1 VGNKQD
7 ADVPSQSAKEVVMSK
22 RRRNPRSSFWKPLQ
36 PGPRLAPVVGSK
48 PVTRTQMVS
57 KLWAY
62 IKRHRLQSRSNPRMI
77 KADAAMRELFRGKSS
92 VNMFEMTRLAHRQL
106 A

>member
-1 VGNKQD
+1 
-7 ADVPSQSAKEVVMSK
+7 MSK

-36 PGPRLAPVVGSK
+36 PSAKLAAVVGSK
-48 PVTRTQMVS
+48 PVTRTEMIS
-57 KLWAY
+57 KLWSY
-62 IKRHRLQSRSNPRMI
+62 IKRHKLQSRTNRRMI

-92 VNMFEMTRLAHRQL
+92 VNMFEMTRMAHRQL

>member
-1 VGNKQD
+1 
-7 ADVPSQSAKEVVMSK
+7 MSK

-36 PGPRLAPVVGSK
+36 PRPKLAAIVGDK
-48 PVTRTQMVS
+48 PVTRTEMVS
-57 KLWAY
+57 KLWRY
-62 IKRHRLQSRSNPRMI
+62 IKRNRLQSRSNPRMI
-77 KADAAMRELFRGKSS
+77 KADAAMRELFRGKPS

>member
-1 VGNKQD
+1 
-7 ADVPSQSAKEVVMSK
+7 
-22 RRRNPRSSFWKPLQ
+22 
-36 PGPRLAPVVGSK
+36 
-48 PVTRTQMVS
+48 
-57 KLWAY
+57 
-62 IKRHRLQSRSNPRMI
+62 MI

>member
-1 VGNKQD
+1 
-7 ADVPSQSAKEVVMSK
+7 MSS
-22 RRRNPRSSFWKPLQ
+22 RRKNPRSKFWKPLQ
-36 PGPRLAPVVGSK
+36 PSAKLAAIVGDR
-48 PVTRTQMVS
+48 PVTRTQMIS

-62 IKRHRLQSRSNPRMI
+62 IKRHRLQSRTNRRMI

-92 VNMFEMTRLAHRQL
+92 VNMFEMTRMAHRQL